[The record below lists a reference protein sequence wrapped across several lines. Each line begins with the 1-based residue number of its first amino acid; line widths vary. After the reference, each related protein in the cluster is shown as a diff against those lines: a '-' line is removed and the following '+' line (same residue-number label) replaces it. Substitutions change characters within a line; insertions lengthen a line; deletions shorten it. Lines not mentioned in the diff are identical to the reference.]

1 MKKHIVWFLL
11 FAMLISG
18 CAFAEEAQPEQ
29 AQAEQTQTEETQP
42 EQTGEQLSL
51 TTGLPT
57 TMPYKPMVV
66 SMDNNRRARPQ
77 KNLASADVVYEI
89 EIAGGGYTRYMAVF
103 NDTIPDIVESVRSTR
118 EIGVDI
124 CRDWDG
130 TLIHYGGLSAKGEF
144 IPPLLNSMGI
154 DVHFNGLE
162 DSKNFFRDSE
172 RVQPYNAGAYL
183 KQIYDASTKV
193 SEQRAPLKFSA
204 TEPTIK
210 GDDAT
215 AFEINYSKKSGHC
228 ASYKYNAEDGLYY
241 RYYNGEEH
249 KDGVTGEQLTCS
261 NVIIMYHEAS
271 YYNGDG
277 NVPVI
282 QATGTN
288 KCEYFIGGKHFTG
301 TWQRESRDTTTTYLD
316 DEGNEVLLKPGKTYI
331 QMLNQNKSVE
341 ITG

>member
-29 AQAEQTQTEETQP
+29 AQTEQTQAEETP
-42 EQTGEQLSL
+42 AEQTGEQLSL

-130 TLIHYGGLSAKGEF
+130 
-144 IPPLLNSMGI
+144 
-154 DVHFNGLE
+154 
-162 DSKNFFRDSE
+162 
-172 RVQPYNAGAYL
+172 
-183 KQIYDASTKV
+183 
-193 SEQRAPLKFSA
+193 
-204 TEPTIK
+204 
-210 GDDAT
+210 
-215 AFEINYSKKSGHC
+215 
-228 ASYKYNAEDGLYY
+228 SYPACPRRG
-241 RYYNGEEH
+241 
-249 KDGVTGEQLTCS
+249 
-261 NVIIMYHEAS
+261 
-271 YYNGDG
+271 
-277 NVPVI
+277 
-282 QATGTN
+282 
-288 KCEYFIGGKHFTG
+288 
-301 TWQRESRDTTTTYLD
+301 
-316 DEGNEVLLKPGKTYI
+316 
-331 QMLNQNKSVE
+331 
-341 ITG
+341 